1 MVPVGSSS
9 SGFQEMENKMIVEGL
24 NYDNQNTYIYEF
36 PYVTQIYMD
45 LLIYFNGKFVP
56 KQEARTSIFDHGFLY
71 GDGVFEGIR
80 AYDGR
85 VFRLDE
91 HLDRLYDSAKAID
104 LKIPISKEEMKKAII
119 ETLKKNNLTDAYI
132 RPIVS
137 RGDGDL
143 GLDPGKCAKPNIF
156 IITQEWGAMY
166 GDLYEK
172 GLTAIT
178 VGVRRNAA
186 EAMPPNIKSLNYL
199 NNILAKI
206 EANAKGG
213 DEAIMFDVHGNV
225 SEGSGDNIFVI
236 KNGRIIT
243 PPTMNNLRG
252 ITRAAA
258 IELAKNM
265 GIEVLETNIGF
276 FDMYTADE
284 VFVTGTAA
292 EIAPITNIDGRSIAD
307 GKTGKITK
315 MLMSAFKELTKTDGT
330 SIV

>member
-1 MVPVGSSS
+1 
-9 SGFQEMENKMIVEGL
+9 
-24 NYDNQNTYIYEF
+24 
-36 PYVTQIYMD
+36 MD

-56 KQEARTSIFDHGFLY
+56 KNEARTSIYDHGFLY

-80 AYDGR
+80 AYNGR

-91 HLDRLYDSAKAID
+91 HIDRLYDSAKAID
-104 LKIPISKEEMKKAII
+104 LKIPLSKAEMIKAII
-119 ETLKKNNLTDAYI
+119 ETLKKNNLKDAYI

-143 GLDPGKCAKPNIF
+143 GLDPRKCPKPNIF

-178 VGVRRNAA
+178 VGVRRNAP
-186 EAMPPNIKSLNYL
+186 EAMPPNIKSMNYL

-213 DEAIMFDVHGNV
+213 DEAIMFDIHGNI
-225 SEGSGDNIFVI
+225 SEGSGDNIFII
-236 KNGRIIT
+236 KNNRILT

-258 IELAKNM
+258 IELARKE
-265 GIEVLETNIGF
+265 GIEVLETNIGL
-276 FDMYTADE
+276 FDLYTADE
-284 VFVTGTAA
+284 IFVTGTAA
-292 EIAPITNIDGRSIAD
+292 EIAPIAKVDGRLVAD
-307 GKTGKITK
+307 GKPGNITK
-315 MLMSAFKELTKTDGT
+315 KLMSDFKELTKTEGT
-330 SIV
+330 PII

>member
-1 MVPVGSSS
+1 
-9 SGFQEMENKMIVEGL
+9 
-24 NYDNQNTYIYEF
+24 
-36 PYVTQIYMD
+36 MD
-45 LLIYFNGKFVP
+45 LVIYFNGKFVP
-56 KQEARTSIFDHGFLY
+56 KQEARTSVYDHGFLY

-80 AYDGR
+80 AYNGR

-91 HLDRLYDSAKAID
+91 HLDRMYDSAKAID
-104 LKIPISKEEMKKAII
+104 LEIPLSKEEMKKAII
-119 ETLKKNNLTDAYI
+119 ETLKKNNLKNAYI

-143 GLDPGKCAKPNIF
+143 GLDPRKCPKPNIF

-172 GLTAIT
+172 GLIAIT
-178 VGVRRNAA
+178 VGVRRNAP

-213 DEAIMFDVHGNV
+213 DEAIMFDVNGNI
-225 SEGSGDNIFVI
+225 SEGSGDNIFVV
-236 KNGRIIT
+236 KNKRIIT
-243 PPTMNNLRG
+243 PPTLNNLRG

-258 IELAKNM
+258 IELARSE
-265 GIEVLETNIGF
+265 GIEVLETNMGL
-276 FDMYTADE
+276 FDIYTADE

-292 EIAPITNIDGRSIAD
+292 EIAPITKIDGRLIAD
-307 GKTGKITK
+307 GKPGNITK

-330 SIV
+330 PIE